1 MNEVS
6 DYEDC
11 GCGKCCLPTI
21 LAERD
26 EAMNERDEALKEKT
40 RAQDALRRAEE
51 HERETLRDLDNA
63 TAERDAALL
72 EADRRAAES
81 LRETDAAKH
90 EAMRCQD
97 DNERLRISLSVA
109 VGLLSEIQNWRH
121 VRGTTMELPVQKF
134 LAEMRAG
141 LVPDQRDLRKALRR
155 GEP

>member
-21 LAERD
+21 VAERD
-26 EAMNERDEALKEKT
+26 EAMARALAAEEAEKVREQAFWAVVAAKEQAHA
-40 RAQDALRRAEE
+40 RADSALRARDDANA
-51 HERETLRDLDNA
+51 ERE
-63 TAERDAALL
+63 
-72 EADRRAAES
+72 
-81 LRETDAAKH
+81 AAKQ
-90 EAMRCQD
+90 EAMRASD

-109 VGLLSEIQNWRH
+109 VGLLNEIQNWRH
-121 VRGTTMELPVQKF
+121 IRGTTMELPVQKF

-141 LVPDQRDLRKALRR
+141 LVPSQRDLRNALRK